1 MSQSVQVPMARTKR
15 PSSQFLVAATCASM
29 SMLPLAFSQTIAT
42 PATPDARVSFAAYDV
57 VSVKPSNI
65 DMDRPHNAG
74 VRPLSD
80 GIDGP
85 AVTVPQLVYQAYI
98 APLNLPMD
106 VAVTGLP
113 DWAKSDH
120 FSVQAKMSPEQVAA
134 FAKLNMGEQNQR
146 RRAMMQALL
155 ADRFNLKVH
164 MVNGQVPVYELVVAK
179 GGLKMK
185 ESDANPNG
193 RKLSDGRPV
202 PFSMTLLPNGEVEVT
217 AQGNTMGQFANW
229 IISAAGLDHTVVDKT
244 GLTGK
249 YSFTLTF
256 AAESGDGRAGSTG
269 ASALDPAPLIFQ
281 ALESQL
287 GLRLQRAT
295 DIFGV
300 VTVDSRGATGSE
312 LRATK
317 RCRKPSAL
325 LPNLPVKSAISPTA
339 AESAF

>member
-1 MSQSVQVPMARTKR
+1 
-15 PSSQFLVAATCASM
+15 LAAICASM
-29 SMLPLAFSQTIAT
+29 TTLPPAFGQAITI
-42 PATPDARVSFAAYDV
+42 PDSKGISFAAYDV

-74 VRPLSD
+74 VRPLPD
-80 GIDGP
+80 GFDGP

-98 APLNLPMD
+98 APLNLPAG
-106 VAVTGLP
+106 VAVAGLP

-120 FSVQAKMSPEQVAA
+120 FSVQAKMNPDQVAA
-134 FAKLNMGEQNQR
+134 FAKLNLDEQNQR

-155 ADRFNLKVH
+155 ADYFSLKVH
-164 MVNGQVPVYELVVAK
+164 MVNRQVPVYELVVAK

-185 ESDANPNG
+185 ESDTNPGG

-202 PFSMTLLPNGEVEVT
+202 PFSMTILPDGEVKLT

-229 IISAAGLDHTVVDKT
+229 IMAPAALDHTVVDKT

-256 AAESGDGRAGSTG
+256 AAEGGDGRAGPTG
-269 ASALDPAPLIFQ
+269 TSALDPAPLIFQ
-281 ALESQL
+281 ALEAQL

-295 DIFGV
+295 DNFGV
-300 VTVDSRGATGSE
+300 VAVDHVER
-312 LRATK
+312 
-317 RCRKPSAL
+317 PSA
-325 LPNLPVKSAISPTA
+325 N
-339 AESAF
+339 